1 MLPLIFLQ
9 NHYRKFSHQ
18 LAPSLFGPL
27 GLTAKLWLLMKFRC
41 KTINCLVPAW
51 ALLQALATWKNSTN
65 FIFPWQELLLFAHS
79 HIILNLQVTQNTLN
93 KVGQSQKVNF
103 YKQCITYINLLT
115 QSKKKKKYLKKLN
128 SEATKWSFLSSICSC
143 NFFENFFFPFIK
155 QNWPQDIK

>member
-18 LAPSLFGPL
+18 LAPTLFGPL

-51 ALLQALATWKNSTN
+51 ALLLPLPLQALATWKSSTN

-79 HIILNLQVTQNTLN
+79 HIILNLQVTRNTLN

-103 YKQCITYINLLT
+103 YKQCITYIHLLT
-115 QSKKKKKYLKKLN
+115 QSKKKKIFKKAEFRGYKIIFFKLN
-128 SEATKWSFLSSICSC
+128 MFL
-143 NFFENFFFPFIK
+143 
-155 QNWPQDIK
+155 

>member
-18 LAPSLFGPL
+18 LAPSLFSPL

-51 ALLQALATWKNSTN
+51 ALLLFHYKH
-65 FIFPWQELLLFAHS
+65 LLLERIAPTLSFLGRSCFSLHIS
-79 HIILNLQVTQNTLN
+79 HIILNLQVTRNTLN

-103 YKQCITYINLLT
+103 YKQCITYIHLLT
-115 QSKKKKKYLKKLN
+115 QSKKKKIFKKAEFRGYKMIIFKLN
-128 SEATKWSFLSSICSC
+128 MLL
-143 NFFENFFFPFIK
+143 
-155 QNWPQDIK
+155 